1 MSECNW
7 ELVRKLSQYGIKDLG
22 SIQKVDEVMPHP
34 TFGVEII
41 VQSDTD
47 MYDAAN
53 ILNSFLRYS

>member
-1 MSECNW
+1 MSACNW

-41 VQSDTD
+41 VQSDNTEVTWD
-47 MYDAAN
+47 SHVTHA
-53 ILNSFLRYS
+53 